1 MATRQGLDSSIVNRL
16 GADEQ
21 AMFLAIKA
29 EFDSGTIR
37 LWTGIDD
44 LTISSESY
52 TGAGQLLSISNV
64 EESTDLKSAG
74 LTVGITGM
82 DTTVLNL
89 ALTENYQNRFITLYL
104 GYVMGK
110 TNEVAGT
117 LVLFK
122 GRMTTLSITDTPQGS
137 TISINAENRLIDL
150 DRPSNFRYTKESQ
163 NFLHNGD
170 TGFNRVASLQDK
182 EIVWGKQSD
191 SVGGGT
197 SGSGGNQRAQQ
208 IAENRIQK

>member
-37 LWTGIDD
+37 LWTGKDD

-64 EESTDLKSAG
+64 EENIDLKSAG
-74 LTVGITGM
+74 LTVGISGM
-82 DTTVLNL
+82 DATVLNY
-89 ALTENYQNRFITLYL
+89 ALTENYQNRLITLFL
-104 GYVMGK
+104 GYVMGG

-122 GRMTTLSITDTPQGS
+122 GRMTTLTINDTPQGS
-137 TISINAENRLIDL
+137 TITIDAENRLIDL

-163 NFLHNGD
+163 NFLHSGD

-182 EIVWGKQSD
+182 EIVWGKQSNTVGG
-191 SVGGGT
+191 SGGGT
-197 SGSGGNQRAQQ
+197 GRGTDSVARNSVL
-208 IAENRIQK
+208 K